1 MEKKITKIGVL
12 LIISLAFIVSMSYAK
27 NADISIENAMIS
39 GGYFSWEI
47 HITPTDDWGVGNRK
61 ALGDCSWYFD
71 ANMNALSGIE
81 LTYVAPQVDPSE
93 GYTNTCAITGGHPQV
108 TTDLDYDNYDG
119 VNLTQGVNYHL
130 YTVRMTITD
139 PSAQSDLYWDELNT
153 GIFNAP
159 DQEVIENYIG
169 NGDIT
174 LPVELSAFTATY
186 NFENG
191 CTSIN
196 WTTASETDVI
206 GFNLYRSNCDDYVT
220 GIKIN
225 SDIIDGHGTTTEIN
239 HYEFI
244 DIDHLSY
251 GTTYY
256 YWLQSVE
263 LDGISNVYSSISLTP
278 EEGSGGFI
286 DDFEDN
292 ILTNYPNPFKGS
304 TTIEY
309 GIKCRLKAELVEIR
323 IYNVAGQLVD
333 TIEARYGTA
342 VWNVDNLPTGVY
354 FYQLKTESYNEV
366 KKMMLIK

>member
-159 DQEVIENYIG
+159 DQ
-169 NGDIT
+169 
-174 LPVELSAFTATY
+174 
-186 NFENG
+186 
-191 CTSIN
+191 
-196 WTTASETDVI
+196 
-206 GFNLYRSNCDDYVT
+206 
-220 GIKIN
+220 
-225 SDIIDGHGTTTEIN
+225 
-239 HYEFI
+239 
-244 DIDHLSY
+244 
-251 GTTYY
+251 
-256 YWLQSVE
+256 
-263 LDGISNVYSSISLTP
+263 
-278 EEGSGGFI
+278 
-286 DDFEDN
+286 
-292 ILTNYPNPFKGS
+292 
-304 TTIEY
+304 
-309 GIKCRLKAELVEIR
+309 
-323 IYNVAGQLVD
+323 
-333 TIEARYGTA
+333 
-342 VWNVDNLPTGVY
+342 
-354 FYQLKTESYNEV
+354 
-366 KKMMLIK
+366 